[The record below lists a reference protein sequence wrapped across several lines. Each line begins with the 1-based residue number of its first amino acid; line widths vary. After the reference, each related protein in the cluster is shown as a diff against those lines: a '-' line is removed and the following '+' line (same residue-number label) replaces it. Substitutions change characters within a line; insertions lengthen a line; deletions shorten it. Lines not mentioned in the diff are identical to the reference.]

1 MTQAI
6 DISTPDGVEVVGALQ
21 EGFDEILT
29 EEALAFVAGL
39 HRAFNARRHELL
51 QRRNERQVEFDNGAL
66 PDFLSDTEEVRFGSW
81 QVAPTPEDLQQ
92 RWAEITGPVDRK
104 MMIGA
109 LNSGADAF
117 MADFEDAL
125 SPTWDNIV
133 NGQIN
138 ARDAVRREITFENPD
153 GSVRTLNE
161 QIATLLI
168 RPRGW
173 HLDEK
178 HVLVDG
184 EPICA
189 SLFDF
194 GMYMFHNAAERV
206 ARGTGPYFY
215 LPKLESHLEAR
226 LWNDA
231 FVKAQDDLG
240 VPQGSVRATVLIE
253 TLPAAFEM
261 EEILYELRDH
271 SAGLNAGRWDY
282 IFSAVKRFKSQPTF
296 TLPDRVQVTMT
307 TPFMRAY
314 TELLVRTC
322 HKRGAH
328 AMGGMAAF
336 IPSRRD
342 PEINEIAL
350 TGVRADKERE
360 STDGFDGTW
369 VAHPDLVNVARDIFE
384 KNLNGA
390 RNQRERMREDVEVSA
405 GELVSLDES
414 GGTVSEAGLRAN
426 ISVAL
431 QYINSWLNGVGAA
444 GINNLMEDAATA
456 EISRGQ
462 IWQWIRHEAELDDG
476 RAVTSELYESLR
488 DEELE
493 SLGGSEESRYSDAV
507 EILDQLVLN
516 DEFTEF
522 LTLPAYEYLD

>member
-1 MTQAI
+1 MMYSVVDIAGINSLSRQILANAAGAI
-6 DISTPDGVEVVGALQ
+6 VGMVNAEVPAAEDKPLIGATMFGVTTPCV
-21 EGFDEILT
+21 T
-29 EEALAFVAGL
+29 K
-39 HRAFNARRHELL
+39 ARELL
-51 QRRNERQVEFDNGAL
+51 EDAGYEVLVFHATGAGG
-66 PDFLSDTEEVRFGSW
+66 R
-81 QVAPTPEDLQQ
+81 AMEDLIKGGFIVGVLDVTTTEL
-92 RWAEITGPVDRK
+92 ADELVGGVLSAGPDR
-104 MMIGA
+104 
-109 LNSGADAF
+109 
-117 MADFEDAL
+117 
-125 SPTWDNIV
+125 
-133 NGQIN
+133 
-138 ARDAVRREITFENPD
+138 
-153 GSVRTLNE
+153 
-161 QIATLLI
+161 
-168 RPRGW
+168 
-173 HLDEK
+173 
-178 HVLVDG
+178 
-184 EPICA
+184 
-189 SLFDF
+189 
-194 GMYMFHNAAERV
+194 
-206 ARGTGPYFY
+206 
-215 LPKLESHLEAR
+215 LEA
-226 LWNDA
+226 A
-231 FVKAQDDLG
+231 GDLG
-240 VPQGSVRATVLIE
+240 VPQGSIRATVLIE

-369 VAHPDLVNVARDIFE
+369 VAHPDLVSVARDIFE
-384 KNLNGA
+384 TNLNGA

-476 RAVTSELYESLR
+476 RSVTSELYESLR
-488 DEELE
+488 DEELA
-493 SLGGSEESRYSDAV
+493 SLGGSGESRYGDAV